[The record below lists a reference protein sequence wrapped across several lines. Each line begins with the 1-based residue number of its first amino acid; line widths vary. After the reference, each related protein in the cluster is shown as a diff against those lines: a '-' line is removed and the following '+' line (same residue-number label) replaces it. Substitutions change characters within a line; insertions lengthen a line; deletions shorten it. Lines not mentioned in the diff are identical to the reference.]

1 MIKIRL
7 IFVLI
12 FILFILPF
20 VKYFQ
25 LKGQEERILKEG
37 ISRVYTEKEF
47 TTPRRKIL
55 DRNSIELATDI
66 RRDTFIF
73 SSNAAKEKI
82 LEFSKKNSIEIFLN
96 ANKRIWFQN
105 PISSSFYNDSK
116 EYCGCK
122 IIREEKYR
130 RYYPFGSVASTLLGF
145 AGTEGGLEGVE
156 RVFNSRLLTKSEK
169 RKLIKD
175 ARQRI
180 VMGDINDFIDNE
192 ENSITLTLDINLQY
206 KLQEE
211 LEKAVAMSES
221 NAGAAILLDSSNGDI
236 LAVANFPTY
245 NPNDP
250 EREITKNIA
259 FNQFYEPGSLM
270 KPVTIAGAIKYGYVN
285 FETSIDTNPGRLV
298 IPGKVITEA
307 GGKNHGEISL
317 TEVITL
323 SSQVGTTKVGLQ
335 FDDRQILENLEN
347 FGFGKNFNN
356 NFTDGSGKILI
367 REKYQPTE
375 KAAISYGYSVEVNT
389 VQLARAYTVFANKGV
404 MVEPKILLEEP
415 VTKKQVITPE
425 NAKFIL
431 DALRTVVTQ
440 GTARRMK
447 NIDVEIVGKTGTT
460 EKYIPGKGK
469 GYTDGKYVSSFA
481 AIFPY
486 ENPKYV
492 LAITFDEP
500 DPNNYYGGTISAPL
514 VKSFISYLKR
524 TNYL

>member
-7 IFVLI
+7 IFILI

-192 ENSITLTLDINLQY
+192 ENSLTLTLDINLQY

-389 VQLARAYTVFANKGV
+389 VQLARAYTVFANRGV

-514 VKSFISYLKR
+514 VKSFVSYLKR

>member
-7 IFVLI
+7 IFILI

-192 ENSITLTLDINLQY
+192 ENSLTLTLDINLQY

-356 NFTDGSGKILI
+356 NFTNGSGKILI

>member
-1 MIKIRL
+1 MIKIRI

-12 FILFILPF
+12 FILFILPI

-37 ISRVYTEKEF
+37 NSRVYTEKEF
-47 TTPRRKIL
+47 TSPRRKIL

-73 SSNAAKEKI
+73 SSNAEKEKI
-82 LEFSKKNSIEIFLN
+82 VEFSNINSIEIFLN

-105 PISSSFYNDSK
+105 PVSISFFNDSK
-116 EYCGCK
+116 EHCKCK
-122 IIREEKYR
+122 IIREQKYR
-130 RYYPFGSVASTLLGF
+130 RYYPFGSVASTLIGF

-156 RVFNSRLLTKSEK
+156 RIFNNKLLTKSEK

-192 ENSITLTLDINLQY
+192 ENSLTLTLDINLQY

-221 NAGAAILLDSSNGDI
+221 NAGTAILLDSSNGDI

-270 KPVTIAGAIKYGYVN
+270 KPVTIAGAIKYGHVD
-285 FETSIDTNPGRLV
+285 FQTLIDTNPGRLA

-323 SSQVGTTKVGLQ
+323 SSQVGTTKIGLQ

-347 FGFGKNFNN
+347 FGFGRNFNN
-356 NFTDGSGKILI
+356 NFTDGSGKILM

-389 VQLARAYTVFANKGV
+389 VQLARAYTVFANGGV
-404 MVEPKILLEEP
+404 MVEPKILLDEP
-415 VTKKQVITPE
+415 VTKEQVITQE

-440 GTARRMK
+440 GTAQRMR

-514 VKSFISYLKR
+514 VRSFISYLKR

>member
-1 MIKIRL
+1 MIKIKI

-12 FILFILPF
+12 FILFIFPF

-37 ISRVYTEKEF
+37 VSRVYTEKEF

-55 DRNSIELATDI
+55 DRNSNELATDI

-73 SSNAAKEKI
+73 SSNAEKEKI
-82 LEFSKKNSIEIFLN
+82 IEFSNIKSIEIFLN

-105 PISSSFYNDSK
+105 PVTSSFYNDSK
-116 EYCGCK
+116 EYCNCR

-130 RYYPFGSVASTLLGF
+130 RYYPFGSVASALIGF

-156 RVFNSRLLTKSEK
+156 RIFNSRLSTKSEK
-169 RKLIKD
+169 RKFIKD

-192 ENSITLTLDINLQY
+192 ENSLTLTLDINLQY

-221 NAGAAILLDSSNGDI
+221 IAGAAILLDSSNGDI

-270 KPVTIAGAIKYGYVN
+270 KPVTIAGAIKYGHVD
-285 FETSIDTNPGRLV
+285 FQTSIDTNPGKLA
-298 IPGKVITEA
+298 IPGKIITEA

-335 FDDRQILENLEN
+335 FDDKQILENLEN

-356 NFTDGSGKILI
+356 SFTDGSGKILI

-389 VQLARAYTVFANKGV
+389 VQLARAYTVFANGGV

-415 VTKKQVITPE
+415 VAKKQVITLE

-440 GTARRMK
+440 GTAQRMK
-447 NIDVEIVGKTGTT
+447 NLDVEIVGKTGTT

-486 ENPKYV
+486 KDPKYV

-514 VKSFISYLKR
+514 VKSFVSYLKR

>member
-7 IFVLI
+7 IFILI

-192 ENSITLTLDINLQY
+192 ENSLTLTLDINLQY

-317 TEVITL
+317 TEIITL

-514 VKSFISYLKR
+514 VKSFVSYLKR

>member
-7 IFVLI
+7 IFVSI
-12 FILFILPF
+12 FVLFILPF
-20 VKYFQ
+20 VKYFE

-37 ISRVYTEKEF
+37 ISRVYTQKEF

-73 SSNAAKEKI
+73 SSNAEKEKI

-96 ANKRIWFQN
+96 TNKRIWFQN
-105 PISSSFYNDSK
+105 PLSSSFYNDSK

-156 RVFNSRLLTKSEK
+156 RVFNSRLLTKPEK
-169 RKLIKD
+169 RKFIKD

-192 ENSITLTLDINLQY
+192 ENSLTLTLDINLQY

-270 KPVTIAGAIKYGYVN
+270 KPVTIAGAIKYGHVN

-389 VQLARAYTVFANKGV
+389 VQLARAYTVFANRGV

-415 VTKKQVITPE
+415 VAKKQVITPE

-486 ENPKYV
+486 QNPKYV

-514 VKSFISYLKR
+514 VKSFVSYLKR

>member
-12 FILFILPF
+12 FVLFILPF

-73 SSNAAKEKI
+73 SSNAEKEKI

-116 EYCGCK
+116 EHCDCK

-169 RKLIKD
+169 RKFIKD

-192 ENSITLTLDINLQY
+192 ENSLTLTLDINLQY

-270 KPVTIAGAIKYGYVN
+270 KPVTIAGAIKYGHVN

-317 TEVITL
+317 AEVITL
-323 SSQVGTTKVGLQ
+323 SSQVGTSKVGLQ

-389 VQLARAYTVFANKGV
+389 VQLARAYTVFANRGV
-404 MVEPKILLEEP
+404 MVEPKILLKQP
-415 VTKKQVITPE
+415 VAKKQVITPE
-425 NAKFIL
+425 NANFIL

-514 VKSFISYLKR
+514 VKSFVSYLKR

>member
-7 IFVLI
+7 IFILI

-192 ENSITLTLDINLQY
+192 ENSLTLTLDINLQY

-389 VQLARAYTVFANKGV
+389 VQLARAYTVFANRGV

-415 VTKKQVITPE
+415 ITKKQVITPE

>member
-7 IFVLI
+7 IFILI
-12 FILFILPF
+12 FVLFILPF

-37 ISRVYTEKEF
+37 ISRVYTQKEF

-73 SSNAAKEKI
+73 SSNAEKEKI

-96 ANKRIWFQN
+96 TNKRIWFQN

-169 RKLIKD
+169 RKFIKD

-192 ENSITLTLDINLQY
+192 ENSLTLTLDINLQY

-270 KPVTIAGAIKYGYVN
+270 KPVTIAGAIKYGHVN

-375 KAAISYGYSVEVNT
+375 KAAISYGYSVEVNI
-389 VQLARAYTVFANKGV
+389 VQLARAYTVFANRGV

-415 VTKKQVITPE
+415 VSKKQVITPE

-469 GYTDGKYVSSFA
+469 GYIDGKYVSSFA

-514 VKSFISYLKR
+514 VKSFVSYLKR

>member
-7 IFVLI
+7 IFILI
-12 FILFILPF
+12 FVLFILPF

-37 ISRVYTEKEF
+37 ISRVYTQKEF

-73 SSNAAKEKI
+73 SSNAEKEKI
-82 LEFSKKNSIEIFLN
+82 LEFSKKKSIGIFLN

-156 RVFNSRLLTKSEK
+156 RVFNGRLLTKSEK
-169 RKLIKD
+169 RKFIKD

-192 ENSITLTLDINLQY
+192 ENSLTLTLDINLQY

-270 KPVTIAGAIKYGYVN
+270 KPVTIAGAIKYGHVN
-285 FETSIDTNPGRLV
+285 SETLIDTNPGRLV

-375 KAAISYGYSVEVNT
+375 KAAISYGYSVEVNI
-389 VQLARAYTVFANKGV
+389 VQLARAYTVFANRGV

-415 VTKKQVITPE
+415 VAKKQVITPE

-469 GYTDGKYVSSFA
+469 GYIDGKYVSSFA

-514 VKSFISYLKR
+514 VKSFVSYLKR

>member
-73 SSNAAKEKI
+73 SSNAEKEKI

-192 ENSITLTLDINLQY
+192 ENSLTLTLDINLQY

-389 VQLARAYTVFANKGV
+389 VQLARAYTVFANRGV

-415 VTKKQVITPE
+415 ITKKQVITPE

-514 VKSFISYLKR
+514 VKSFVSYLKR

>member
-1 MIKIRL
+1 
-7 IFVLI
+7 
-12 FILFILPF
+12 
-20 VKYFQ
+20 
-25 LKGQEERILKEG
+25 
-37 ISRVYTEKEF
+37 
-47 TTPRRKIL
+47 
-55 DRNSIELATDI
+55 
-66 RRDTFIF
+66 
-73 SSNAAKEKI
+73 
-82 LEFSKKNSIEIFLN
+82 
-96 ANKRIWFQN
+96 
-105 PISSSFYNDSK
+105 
-116 EYCGCK
+116 
-122 IIREEKYR
+122 
-130 RYYPFGSVASTLLGF
+130 
-145 AGTEGGLEGVE
+145 
-156 RVFNSRLLTKSEK
+156 
-169 RKLIKD
+169 
-175 ARQRI
+175 
-180 VMGDINDFIDNE
+180 MGDINDFIDNE
-192 ENSITLTLDINLQY
+192 ENSLTLTLDINLQY

-389 VQLARAYTVFANKGV
+389 VQLARAYTVFANRGV

>member
-105 PISSSFYNDSK
+105 PLSSSFYNDSK

-192 ENSITLTLDINLQY
+192 ENSLTLTLDINLQY

-389 VQLARAYTVFANKGV
+389 VQLARAYTVFANRGV

-415 VTKKQVITPE
+415 ITKKQVITPE

>member
-73 SSNAAKEKI
+73 SSNAEKEKI

-105 PISSSFYNDSK
+105 PISSNFYNDSK

-192 ENSITLTLDINLQY
+192 ENSLTLTLDINLQY

-317 TEVITL
+317 TEIITL

-389 VQLARAYTVFANKGV
+389 VQLARAYTVFANRGA

-514 VKSFISYLKR
+514 VKSFVSYLKR

>member
-7 IFVLI
+7 IFILI
-12 FILFILPF
+12 FVLFILPF

-37 ISRVYTEKEF
+37 ISRVYTQKEF

-73 SSNAAKEKI
+73 SSNAEKEKI
-82 LEFSKKNSIEIFLN
+82 LEFSKKKSIGIFLN

-156 RVFNSRLLTKSEK
+156 RVFNSRLLTKTEK
-169 RKLIKD
+169 RKFIKD

-192 ENSITLTLDINLQY
+192 ENSLTLTLDINLQY

-270 KPVTIAGAIKYGYVN
+270 KPVTIAGAIKYGHVN
-285 FETSIDTNPGRLV
+285 SETLIDTNPGRLV

-389 VQLARAYTVFANKGV
+389 VQLARAYTVFANRGV

-415 VTKKQVITPE
+415 VSKKQVITPE

-514 VKSFISYLKR
+514 VKSFVSYLKR

>member
-7 IFVLI
+7 IFILI

-192 ENSITLTLDINLQY
+192 ENSLTLTLDINLQY

-514 VKSFISYLKR
+514 VKSFVSYLKR

>member
-7 IFVLI
+7 IFILI

-105 PISSSFYNDSK
+105 PISSGFYNDSK

-192 ENSITLTLDINLQY
+192 ENSLTLTLDINLQY

-460 EKYIPGKGK
+460 EKYIPGEGK

>member
-192 ENSITLTLDINLQY
+192 ENSLTLTLDINLQY

-514 VKSFISYLKR
+514 VKSFVSYLKR

>member
-7 IFVLI
+7 IFILI

-192 ENSITLTLDINLQY
+192 ENSLTLTLDINLQY

-317 TEVITL
+317 TEIITL

-389 VQLARAYTVFANKGV
+389 VQLARAYTVFANRGV

-415 VTKKQVITPE
+415 ITKKQVITPE

-514 VKSFISYLKR
+514 VKSFVSYLKR

>member
-73 SSNAAKEKI
+73 SSNAEKEKI
-82 LEFSKKNSIEIFLN
+82 IEFSNKNSIEIFLN

-105 PISSSFYNDSK
+105 PINNTFYNDSI
-116 EYCGCK
+116 EYCDCR

-130 RYYPFGSVASTLLGF
+130 RYYPFGSVSSALIGF
-145 AGTEGGLEGVE
+145 AGTEGGLEGIE
-156 RVFNSRLLTKSEK
+156 RIFNSRLLTKSEK

-192 ENSITLTLDINLQY
+192 ENSLTLTLDINLQY

-221 NAGAAILLDSSNGDI
+221 KAGAAILIDSSNGEI

-270 KPVTIAGAIKYGYVN
+270 KPFTIAGAIKYGHVN
-285 FETSIDTNPGRLV
+285 FQTLIDTNPGRLV

-307 GGKNHGEISL
+307 GGKNHGKISL

-335 FDDRQILENLEN
+335 FDDSQILENLEN
-347 FGFGKNFNN
+347 FGFGKNSNN

-367 REKYQPTE
+367 REKYKPTE

-389 VQLARAYTVFANKGV
+389 LQLARAYTVFANGGV
-404 MVEPKILLEEP
+404 MVEPKILLEKS
-415 VTKKQVITPE
+415 VAKKQVITPE

-440 GTARRMK
+440 GTAQRMK

-460 EKYIPGKGK
+460 EKYIPGEGK
-469 GYTDGKYVSSFA
+469 GYTDGKYISSFA

-500 DPNNYYGGTISAPL
+500 DPNNYFGGTISAPL
-514 VKSFISYLKR
+514 VKSFVSYLKR

>member
-192 ENSITLTLDINLQY
+192 ENSLTLTLDINLQY

-389 VQLARAYTVFANKGV
+389 VQLARAYTVFANRGV

>member
-12 FILFILPF
+12 FVLFILPLI
-20 VKYFQ
+20 KYFQ

-73 SSNAAKEKI
+73 SSNAEKEKVI
-82 LEFSKKNSIEIFLN
+82 EFSNKRSIGIFLN

-169 RKLIKD
+169 RKFIKD

-192 ENSITLTLDINLQY
+192 ENSLTLTLDINLQY

-270 KPVTIAGAIKYGYVN
+270 KPVTIAGAIKYGHVN
-285 FETSIDTNPGRLV
+285 SETLIDTNPGRLV

-375 KAAISYGYSVEVNT
+375 KAAISYGYSLEVNI
-389 VQLARAYTVFANKGV
+389 VQLARAYTVFANRGV

-415 VTKKQVITPE
+415 VAKKQVITPE

-469 GYTDGKYVSSFA
+469 GYIDGKYVSSFA

-514 VKSFISYLKR
+514 VKSFVSYLKR

>member
-12 FILFILPF
+12 FVLFILPF

-37 ISRVYTEKEF
+37 ISRVYTQKEF

-73 SSNAAKEKI
+73 SSNAEKEKI

-96 ANKRIWFQN
+96 TNKRIWFQN

-156 RVFNSRLLTKSEK
+156 RVFNSRLLTKTEK
-169 RKLIKD
+169 REFIKD

-192 ENSITLTLDINLQY
+192 ENSLTLTLDINLQY

-270 KPVTIAGAIKYGYVN
+270 KPVTIAGAIKYGHVN

-317 TEVITL
+317 SEVITL

-389 VQLARAYTVFANKGV
+389 VQLARAYTVFANRGV

-415 VTKKQVITPE
+415 VSKKQVITPE

-514 VKSFISYLKR
+514 VKSFVSYLKR

>member
-12 FILFILPF
+12 FVLFILPF

-25 LKGQEERILKEG
+25 LKGQEDRILKEG

-73 SSNAAKEKI
+73 SSNAEKEKI

-116 EYCGCK
+116 EYCDCK

-156 RVFNSRLLTKSEK
+156 RVFNSRLLTKTEK
-169 RKLIKD
+169 RKFIKD

-192 ENSITLTLDINLQY
+192 ENSLTLTLDINLQY

-317 TEVITL
+317 SEVITL

-367 REKYQPTE
+367 REKY
-375 KAAISYGYSVEVNT
+375 
-389 VQLARAYTVFANKGV
+389 TVFANGGE

-460 EKYIPGKGK
+460 EKYIPGEGK

>member
-12 FILFILPF
+12 FVLFILPLI
-20 VKYFQ
+20 KYFQ

-73 SSNAAKEKI
+73 SSNAEKEKVI
-82 LEFSKKNSIEIFLN
+82 EFSNKRSIGIFLN

-169 RKLIKD
+169 RKFIKD

-192 ENSITLTLDINLQY
+192 ENSLTLTLDINLQY

-250 EREITKNIA
+250 ERKITKNIA

-270 KPVTIAGAIKYGYVN
+270 KPVTIAGAIKYGHVD
-285 FETSIDTNPGRLV
+285 FQTSINTNPGRLL

-323 SSQVGTTKVGLQ
+323 SSQVGTTKIGLQ
-335 FDDRQILENLEN
+335 FDDRQIYENLEN
-347 FGFGKNFNN
+347 FGFGKNLNN
-356 NFTDGSGKILI
+356 NFTNGSGKILI

-389 VQLARAYTVFANKGV
+389 VQLARAYTVFANEGV
-404 MVEPKILLEEP
+404 MVEPKILLDEP
-415 VTKKQVITPE
+415 AIKKQVITQE

-460 EKYIPGKGK
+460 EKYFPGKGK

-514 VKSFISYLKR
+514 VRSFVSYLKR

>member
-12 FILFILPF
+12 FVLFILPF

-37 ISRVYTEKEF
+37 ISRVYTQKEF

-73 SSNAAKEKI
+73 SSNAEKEKI

-96 ANKRIWFQN
+96 TNKRIWFQN

-156 RVFNSRLLTKSEK
+156 RIFNSRLLTKTEK
-169 RKLIKD
+169 RKFIKD

-192 ENSITLTLDINLQY
+192 ENSLTLTLDINLQY

-270 KPVTIAGAIKYGYVN
+270 KPVTIAGAIKYGHVN

-317 TEVITL
+317 SEVITL

-389 VQLARAYTVFANKGV
+389 VQLARAYTVFANRGV

-415 VTKKQVITPE
+415 VSKKQVITPE

-469 GYTDGKYVSSFA
+469 GYTDGKYVSSFT

-486 ENPKYV
+486 QNPKYV

-514 VKSFISYLKR
+514 VKSFVSYLKR

>member
-7 IFVLI
+7 IFILI

-47 TTPRRKIL
+47 TAPRRKIL

-73 SSNAAKEKI
+73 SSNAEKEKI
-82 LEFSKKNSIEIFLN
+82 IEFSNKNSIEIFLN

-105 PISSSFYNDSK
+105 PINSSFYNDSK
-116 EYCGCK
+116 EYCDCK

-192 ENSITLTLDINLQY
+192 ENSLTLTLDINLQY

-250 EREITKNIA
+250 EREIAKNIA

-270 KPVTIAGAIKYGYVN
+270 KPVTIAGAIKYGHVN
-285 FETSIDTNPGRLV
+285 FQTLIDTNPGRLV

-347 FGFGKNFNN
+347 FGFGKKFNN

-367 REKYQPTE
+367 REKYKPTE

-389 VQLARAYTVFANKGV
+389 LQLARAYTVFANGGE
-404 MVEPKILLEEP
+404 MVEPKILLEKS
-415 VTKKQVITPE
+415 VAKKQVITPE

-460 EKYIPGKGK
+460 EKYIPGEGK

>member
-7 IFVLI
+7 IFILI

-73 SSNAAKEKI
+73 SSNAEKEKI

-192 ENSITLTLDINLQY
+192 ENSLTLTLDINLQY

-389 VQLARAYTVFANKGV
+389 VQLARAYTVFANRGV

>member
-7 IFVLI
+7 IFILI

-192 ENSITLTLDINLQY
+192 ENSLTLTLDINLQY

-389 VQLARAYTVFANKGV
+389 VQLARAYTVFANRGV

-415 VTKKQVITPE
+415 ITKKQVITPE

-514 VKSFISYLKR
+514 VKSFVSYLKR

>member
-7 IFVLI
+7 IFILI

-192 ENSITLTLDINLQY
+192 ENSLTLTLDINLQY

-389 VQLARAYTVFANKGV
+389 VQLARAYTVFANRGA

>member
-12 FILFILPF
+12 FVLFILPF

-37 ISRVYTEKEF
+37 ISRVYTQKEF

-73 SSNAAKEKI
+73 SSNAEKEKI
-82 LEFSKKNSIEIFLN
+82 IEFSNKNSIEIFLN

-105 PISSSFYNDSK
+105 PINSSFYNDSK

-156 RVFNSRLLTKSEK
+156 RVFNSRLLTKTEK
-169 RKLIKD
+169 RKFIKD

-192 ENSITLTLDINLQY
+192 ENSLTLTLDINLQY

-270 KPVTIAGAIKYGYVN
+270 KPVTIAGAIKYGHVN

-317 TEVITL
+317 SEVITL

-389 VQLARAYTVFANKGV
+389 VQLARAYTVFANRGV

-514 VKSFISYLKR
+514 VKSFVSYLKR

>member
-7 IFVLI
+7 IFILI

-192 ENSITLTLDINLQY
+192 ENSLTLTLDINLQY

-389 VQLARAYTVFANKGV
+389 VQLARAYTVFANRGV